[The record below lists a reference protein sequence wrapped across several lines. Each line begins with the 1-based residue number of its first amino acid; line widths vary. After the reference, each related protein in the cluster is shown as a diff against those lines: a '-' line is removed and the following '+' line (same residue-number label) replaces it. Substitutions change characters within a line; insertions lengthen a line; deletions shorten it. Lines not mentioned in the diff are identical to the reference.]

1 MTRAIRRISLVLA
14 ILLVALMVNITLIQV
29 FRSDD
34 YRARADNQ
42 RVILDEYGRQ
52 RGPILTGPDAVALS
66 EETRGSLKWLRV
78 YPEGEQYASVT
89 GFYSLVYGATGLERT
104 ENGVLS
110 GSSDLFFV
118 DRLQQL
124 IAGAQPR
131 GGAVTTTIDPAAQA
145 AAWAGMQGTRGAVF
159 AIEPS
164 TGRVL
169 AQVQSPS
176 FDPNILSS
184 HDPAAIRDYY
194 EELLNDPDQPLINRP
209 IVALNPPGSTFKLVT
224 AAAALS
230 SGRFTM
236 DSVLPGP
243 AEYDLPLS
251 ERTLRNWTG
260 EECAPG
266 GEITLEQALAVSC
279 NTAFA
284 WLGNELGADAL
295 REQSELFGFDY
306 KFEIP
311 LRAAT
316 SRFPENPDEPQTAI
330 SAIGQFDVRAT
341 AMQMA
346 MVVAG
351 IGNNG
356 VVMVPYLV
364 QEIRAPD
371 LTILR
376 TADPSIFRTALSP
389 EDAAQ
394 MQQMMVAVVEEGTAG
409 VLQGIVDGAGNPVLV
424 GAKTGTAQ
432 TGRDGEQPISWMVA
446 RAPATN
452 PSIAVAVVVED
463 GGQTELSGGALAGPI
478 ARAVIEA
485 ALR

>member
-1 MTRAIRRISLVLA
+1 MTRAIRRISMVLA
-14 ILLVALMVNITLIQV
+14 ILLVALMANVTLIQV

-34 YRARADNQ
+34 YRARSDNQ
-42 RVILDEYGRQ
+42 RVLLDEYGRE

-66 EETRGSLKWLRV
+66 EKTNGKLTWLRV
-78 YPEGEQYASVT
+78 YPEGEKYASVT
-89 GFYSLVYGATGLERT
+89 GYYSIVYGASGLERT
-104 ENGVLS
+104 ESGVLS
-110 GSSDLFFV
+110 GASDLFFV

-124 IAGAQPR
+124 VAGKQPR
-131 GGAVTTTIDPAAQA
+131 GGAVTTTIDPAVQD
-145 AAWAGMQGTRGAVF
+145 AAWQGMAGSRGAVF

-164 TGRVL
+164 TGRIL

-184 HDPAAIRDYY
+184 HTPAKIREYY
-194 EELLNDPDQPLINRP
+194 EELLEDPKQPLINRP

-224 AAAALS
+224 AAAALA

-284 WLGNELGADAL
+284 WLGNELGDDAL
-295 REQSELFGFDY
+295 REQAELFGFDY
-306 KFEIP
+306 RFEIP

-346 MVVAG
+346 MVTAG

-356 VVMVPYLV
+356 VVMEPYLV

-376 TADPSIFRTALSP
+376 TADPRIFSTALSP
-389 EDAAQ
+389 EEALQ
-394 MQQMMVAVVEEGTAG
+394 MQQMMVAVVEVGTG
-409 VLQGIVDGAGNPVLV
+409 GTLRGITDSAGNPVRV

-432 TGRDGEQPISWMVA
+432 SGRGGDRPISWMVA
-446 RAPATN
+446 MAPASN
-452 PSIAVAVVVED
+452 PRIAVAVVIEA
-463 GGQTELSGGALAGPI
+463 GGQAELSGGALAGPI
-478 ARAVIEA
+478 ARAVLEA